1 MEAVKTLAIILA
13 AGKGSRMR
21 ATLPKQYLDLNGM
34 PMMAYS
40 LKAFEKSSVDDILI
54 VVSKG
59 ESSYVKENIIK
70 RYNISKAT
78 GMAEGGAERYES
90 VYNAL
95 CQEAILQKKYDIVL
109 IHDAARPAV
118 SLEIIEAAIEGAARF
133 KAYVPAVVS
142 KDTVKLADEEGL
154 VEYTPERK
162 RVYCIQ
168 TPQAFSYQICKA
180 AYDKL
185 FAAGD
190 FTGITDDA
198 AVVEKMTD
206 VRIKLGYGE
215 YTNIKVTT
223 LEDKIIME
231 SLLNELKR

>member
-59 ESSYVKENIIK
+59 ESSYVEKNIIK
-70 RYNISKAT
+70 RYNISKVT

-118 SLEIIEAAIEGAARF
+118 SL
-133 KAYVPAVVS
+133 
-142 KDTVKLADEEGL
+142 
-154 VEYTPERK
+154 
-162 RVYCIQ
+162 CW
-168 TPQAFSYQICKA
+168 
-180 AYDKL
+180 
-185 FAAGD
+185 
-190 FTGITDDA
+190 
-198 AVVEKMTD
+198 
-206 VRIKLGYGE
+206 
-215 YTNIKVTT
+215 
-223 LEDKIIME
+223 
-231 SLLNELKR
+231 